1 VLVQNYTGKRVG
13 GLVTPLKSCVSPNFL
28 LFTYRLHND
37 FSKQKK
43 MKKTIKEENLKKIG
57 EHCDN

>member
-1 VLVQNYTGKRVG
+1 MIF
-13 GLVTPLKSCVSPNFL
+13 PN
-28 LFTYRLHND
+28 
-37 FSKQKK
+37 QKK